1 MTDKA
6 LCIGGASGF
15 WGDAARATSQLLC
28 VESLDYLVYDYL
40 AEVTM
45 SIMARGRA
53 KDDSRGYATDFV
65 TAAMKPNL
73 AAIAQRGIKV
83 VSNAGGVNP
92 RACAAALCAEIEEQ
106 GLNLAVACITGDDLL
121 TMKEELAASGVAE
134 MFSGAAFPATD
145 SVLSINAY
153 LGAFPVAR
161 ALQMGADIVIT
172 GRCVDSAVTL
182 GACIHAFGWDRSD
195 YDLLA
200 MGSLAGHILEC
211 GTQATG
217 GNFTDWEQVSD
228 LATMGYPIAEVSADG
243 SFVVT
248 KPPQTGGLVNTGTV
262 SEQMLYEIGD
272 PQAYVLP
279 DVTCDFSTATL
290 EQIGEHRVRVSGA
303 TGRTAPNKYKVSC
316 TYADAFRGGTYLSY
330 YGLEADKKA
339 RVLGEAIFQAARNH
353 FKAAGLPDFIETSVE
368 VIGTE
373 SQFGDFSTVDSTREV
388 VMKVAAKHSLQAGIG
403 ILLKEAVGLALAA
416 PPGLSGFAGSRP
428 APSPVVRLFSF
439 AIAKA
444 ELRVQIALG
453 DHIENCSEGDG
464 QALDIT
470 AITRPEYPTAGK
482 IKDAVD
488 VPLVKLAWGRSG
500 DKGNKANIGIIARK
514 PEYLPY
520 ICASITESVVQQRFA
535 HFLENSDTKN
545 VERFLLPGSSALNFL
560 LHDVLGG
567 GGVASIRNDPQGKGY
582 AQLLL
587 SCPVTI
593 ASSIAES
600 LS

>member
-15 WGDAARATSQLLC
+15 WGDAARATSQLLS
-28 VESLDYLVYDYL
+28 VDSLDYLVYDYL

-53 KDDSRGYATDFV
+53 KDDSRGYAIDFV

-92 RACAAALCAEIEEQ
+92 QACATALCAEIEEQ

-121 TMKEELAASGVAE
+121 TMKDELAASGVAE

-182 GACIHAFGWDRSD
+182 GACIHAFGWDRGDS
-195 YDLLA
+195 DLLA

-303 TGRTAPNKYKVSC
+303 TGRTAPNTYKVSC

-368 VIGTE
+368 VIGAE

-388 VMKVAAKHSLQAGIG
+388 VMKVAAKHSLRAGIG

-453 DHIENCSEGDG
+453 DHIENCSEGGG

-470 AITRPEYPTAGK
+470 AIPRPEYPTAGK
-482 IKDAVD
+482 IKGAVD